1 VSQIFLI
8 FIPDLSHAH
17 RNSDADNLHSAEH
30 PFPLEFFNMR
40 RRYFAVA
47 TSFLLATTAMPA
59 YAQTAATEDQG
70 FEGEIIVTAQK
81 REERLVDVPV
91 TLSAVSGAR
100 MQELGVSDLDELANY
115 IPGLNIQEQSANNP
129 GVVIRGIT
137 SDSGSAQQAARV
149 TLYYNGVDISRS
161 RGSYQDIYDIERI
174 EVIKGPQATLFGTA
188 SAVGAISIISARPEA
203 GFSGALTGGVGN
215 FNQRQL
221 GGFINAG
228 SDTLAGRVAFAFK
241 KRDGYVNNLAPNQDD
256 LNGQNQLGVRGS
268 LRFTPTDA
276 LTADFIMTYDRQRN
290 PGTAFVSRALPTA
303 SGPGNPFGD
312 AYLGGSARSLQD
324 LYKDKLGLT
333 RDVYDA
339 NFTVNYDF
347 ADNWAL
353 TMVNGYRNFDSI
365 EVFDADG
372 SAAPYLEF
380 TEFAKGDQFN
390 HETRFA
396 YTDDKFRGS
405 FGFNFFHE
413 KSIQN
418 VPFSGNERVF
428 LACLTSTAATRAN
441 CVAPNG
447 TVPALA
453 LTPVPYSSVFE
464 NQGRN
469 DSYSMFADGTW
480 IPTPRLELTAGAR
493 VLIEKRRSGFFARVP
508 RSALTGGAS
517 LVPGQ
522 VDTAGQTFRTGDSF
536 QAVLPRFNLLYR
548 FSDNFNGYATVSK
561 GRRSATVQLG
571 ARATTGG
578 PVANFTPVLAE
589 NIWNYEVGLKGAL
602 GIFSGSIGAYYLTY
616 DNFQVSIVLPNGTTQ
631 TQSAG
636 TATNKGVEAE
646 LTMKPTSWLSVFGNV
661 GYIDGGIDNKPTIA
675 ANFRGAKFRLQ
686 PEVQASGGFTIDAP
700 LGGVTFFATPSVTYR
715 SQMFFEI
722 PNNPLIA
729 QEGVTLVN
737 VNAGF
742 RFGGD
747 RFEISAFARNLLDE
761 DYLLDAGNTG
771 GAFGIPSYIPAEPRL
786 YGVRFGAKF

>member
-1 VSQIFLI
+1 
-8 FIPDLSHAH
+8 
-17 RNSDADNLHSAEH
+17 
-30 PFPLEFFNMR
+30 MR
-40 RRYFAVA
+40 PPYFVA
-47 TSFLLATTAMPA
+47 TLSMLCASVAMPA
-59 YAQTAATEDQG
+59 LAQAPEDEDQA
-70 FEGEIIVTAQK
+70 FEGDIIVTAQK
-81 REERLVDVPV
+81 RDERLIDVPV
-91 TLSAVSGAR
+91 TLTAVTGAR
-100 MQELGVSDLDELANY
+100 LQELGVSDLDELSNY
-115 IPGLNIQEQSANNP
+115 VPGLNIQEQSANNP
-129 GVVIRGIT
+129 GIVIRGIT

-188 SAVGAISIISARPEA
+188 SAVGAISIISARPTP
-203 GFSGALTGGVGN
+203 GFSAALTAGIGN
-215 FNQRQL
+215 FDQRL
-221 GGFINAG
+221 LTGNLNLG
-228 SDTLAGRVAFAFK
+228 SDTIAGRLAFAYK

-256 LNGQNQLGVRGS
+256 LNGQDQLGVRGS
-268 LRFTPTDA
+268 LRFTPSDE
-276 LTADFIMTYDRQRN
+276 LTADLILTYDRQRN

-312 AYLGGSARSLQD
+312 AFLGGSPRSLQD
-324 LYKDKLGLT
+324 LYQTELGLT
-333 RDVYDA
+333 RDVYDI
-339 NFTVNYDF
+339 NYTVNYEF

-353 TMVNGYRNFDSI
+353 TMVNGYRKFDSL

-372 SAAPYLEF
+372 SAAWYLEF
-380 TEFAKGDQFN
+380 TEFAKGNQFN

-413 KSIQN
+413 DSIQN
-418 VPFSGNERVF
+418 VPFSSNERVF
-428 LACLTSTAATRAN
+428 LACATSTAATRAQ

-447 TVPALA
+447 TVPAQA

-480 IPTPRLELTAGAR
+480 TPTPSLELTLGAR
-493 VLIEKRRSGFFARVP
+493 ALIEKRRSGFFARVP

-517 LVPGQ
+517 LIPGQ
-522 VDTAGQTFRTGDSF
+522 VDTAGQTFRTEDSF
-536 QAVLPRFNLLYR
+536 IAVLPRANLLYR
-548 FSDNFNGYATVSK
+548 FSDDFNAYATVSK

-571 ARATTGG
+571 ARATPTG
-578 PVANFTPVLAE
+578 PVGAFTPVLAE

-602 GIFSGSIGAYYLTY
+602 GMFSGSIGAYYLTY
-616 DNFQVSIVLPNGTTQ
+616 DSFQVSIILPNGTTQ

-646 LTMKPTSWLSVFGNV
+646 LTIKPASWLSLFGNI
-661 GYIDGGIDNKPTIA
+661 GYIDGGIDDKPTIA

-686 PEVQASGGFTIDAP
+686 PEVQAAGGFTINAP

-715 SQMFFEI
+715 SKIFFEI

-729 QEGVTLVN
+729 QDAVTLVN
-737 VNAGF
+737 LNAGF

-747 RFEISAFARNLLDE
+747 RFEVSAFARNLLNE

-771 GAFGIPSYIPAEPRL
+771 GAFGIPSFIPAEPRL
-786 YGVRFGAKF
+786 YGVRVGAKF

>member
-1 VSQIFLI
+1 MRSQYFPVS
-8 FIPDLSHAH
+8 LSI
-17 RNSDADNLHSAEH
+17 
-30 PFPLEFFNMR
+30 
-40 RRYFAVA
+40 
-47 TSFLLATTAMPA
+47 LLASTAFPA
-59 YAQTAATEDQG
+59 CAQTAEDDAQAY
-70 FEGEIIVTAQK
+70 EGEIIVTAQK

-91 TLSAVSGAR
+91 TLSAVSGVR
-100 MQELGVSDLDELANY
+100 MKELGVSDLDELANY

-161 RGSYQDIYDIERI
+161 RGSYQDIYDIERV

-203 GFSGALTGGVGN
+203 GFSGSISGGIGN

-221 GGFINAG
+221 GGHLNIG
-228 SDTLAGRVAFAFK
+228 SDEIAARVAFAFK
-241 KRDGYVNNLAPNQDD
+241 KRDGYVNNLAPGQED
-256 LNGQNQLGVRGS
+256 LNGQNQLGIRGS
-268 LRFTPTDA
+268 LRFTPSDE
-276 LTADFIMTYDRQRN
+276 LTADLILTYDRQRN
-290 PGTAFVSRALPTA
+290 PGTAFVSRALPTT

-312 AYLGGSARSLQD
+312 AFLGGSPRSLQD
-324 LYKDKLGLT
+324 LYRDKLGLT

-339 NFTVNYDF
+339 NYTVNWEF

-353 TMVNGYRNFDSI
+353 TMVNGYRKFDSL

-372 SAAPYLEF
+372 SAAWYLEF
-380 TEFAKGDQFN
+380 TELAKGDQFN

-396 YTDDKFRGS
+396 YTDEKFRGS
-405 FGFNFFHE
+405 FGFNYFHE
-413 KSIQN
+413 NSIQN
-418 VPFSGNERVF
+418 VPFSSEEGTF
-428 LACLTSTAATRAN
+428 LQCAARLIPGLP
-441 CVAPNG
+441 CVAANG
-447 TVPALA
+447 TVAA
-453 LTPVPYSSVFE
+453 AGATAILTGGRFTQVPYSSVFE

-480 IPTPRLELTAGAR
+480 IPTPALEITAGAR
-493 VLIEKRRSGFFARVP
+493 VLIEKRRSGFYARVP
-508 RSALTGGAS
+508 RSLISGGAS
-517 LVPGQ
+517 LIPGQ
-522 VDTAGQTFRTGDSF
+522 VDTGGQTFRTEDSF
-536 QAVLPRFNLLYR
+536 AAVLPRFNFLYR
-548 FSDNFNGYATVSK
+548 FSDDFNAYATVSK

-571 ARATTGG
+571 ARATATG
-578 PVANFTPVLAE
+578 PVPNFTPVLAE
-589 NIWNYEVGLKGAL
+589 NVWNYEIGVKGSS

-616 DNFQVSIVLPNGTTQ
+616 DNFQVSVILPNGTTQ

-646 LTMKPTSWLSVFGNV
+646 LTIKPASWLSVFGNI

-686 PEVQASGGFTIDAP
+686 PDVQAAAGFTIDAP
-700 LGGVTFFATPSVTYR
+700 MGGITFFATPSVTYR
-715 SQMFFEI
+715 SKIFFEI
-722 PNNPLIA
+722 PNNNLIS
-729 QEGVTLVN
+729 QEAVTLVN

-747 RFEISAFARNLLDE
+747 RFEVSAFARNLLNE

-771 GAFGIPSYIPAEPRL
+771 GAFGIPTFIPAEPRL
-786 YGVRFGAKF
+786 YGIRVGARF

>member
-1 VSQIFLI
+1 
-8 FIPDLSHAH
+8 
-17 RNSDADNLHSAEH
+17 
-30 PFPLEFFNMR
+30 MR
-40 RRYFAVA
+40 RHYIA
-47 TSFLLATTAMPA
+47 TTLSALLISTAMPA
-59 YAQTAATEDQG
+59 WAQIVEPSDDQG

-91 TLSAVSGAR
+91 TLSAVTGAR
-100 MQELGVSDLDELANY
+100 MIELGVSDLDELANY

-188 SAVGAISIISARPEA
+188 SAVGAISIISARPEP
-203 GFSGALTGGVGN
+203 GFSGSLTAGMGN

-221 GGFINAG
+221 GGYVNAG
-228 SDTLAGRVAFAFK
+228 SDVLAGRVAFAYK
-241 KRDGYVNNLAPNQDD
+241 KRDGYVNNLAPGLED
-256 LNGQNQLGVRGS
+256 LNGQDQLGVRGS
-268 LRFTPTDA
+268 VRYTPTDA
-276 LTADFIMTYDRQRN
+276 LTADLILTYDRQRN

-312 AYLGGSARSLQD
+312 VYLGGSPRSLQD
-324 LYKDKLGLT
+324 LYQDKLGLT

-339 NFTVNYDF
+339 NLTVNYEF
-347 ADNWAL
+347 ADNWAV
-353 TMVNGYRNFDSI
+353 TMVNGYREFDSL

-372 SAAPYLEF
+372 SAAWYLEF
-380 TEFAKGDQFN
+380 TELAKGDQFN

-413 KSIQN
+413 DSIQN
-418 VPFSGNERVF
+418 VPFSSNERVF
-428 LACLTSTAATRAN
+428 LACATSTAATRSQ

-447 TVPALA
+447 TVPAQA

-480 IPTPRLELTAGAR
+480 VPTPRLELTAGAR
-493 VLIEKRRSGFFARVP
+493 VLIEKRRSGFYARVP

-517 LVPGQ
+517 LIPGQ
-522 VDTAGQTFRTGDSF
+522 VDTAGQTFRTEDSF
-536 QAVLPRFNLLYR
+536 AAVLPRFNLLYR

-571 ARATTGG
+571 ARATTAG
-578 PVANFTPVLAE
+578 PVANFTPVLSE

-602 GIFSGSIGAYYLTY
+602 GMFSGSIGAYYLTY

-646 LTMKPTSWLSVFGNV
+646 LTVKPASWLSLFGNV
-661 GYIDGGIDNKPTIA
+661 GYIDGGIDDKPTIA

-686 PEVQASGGFTIDAP
+686 PELQAAAGFTINAP
-700 LGGVTFFATPSVTYR
+700 LGGATFFATPSVTHR
-715 SQMFFEI
+715 SKMFFEI
-722 PNNPLIA
+722 PNNNLISQGA
-729 QEGVTLVN
+729 VTLFN

-742 RFGGD
+742 RFGED
-747 RFEISAFARNLLDE
+747 RFEISAFARNLLNE

-771 GAFGIPSYIPAEPRL
+771 GAFGIPTFIPAEPRL
-786 YGVRFGAKF
+786 YGVKLGARF

>member
-1 VSQIFLI
+1 MR
-8 FIPDLSHAH
+8 SH
-17 RNSDADNLHSAEH
+17 SLPISIS
-30 PFPLEFFNMR
+30 L
-40 RRYFAVA
+40 
-47 TSFLLATTAMPA
+47 LLASTAFPA
-59 YAQTAATEDQG
+59 FAQTADDEEQAY
-70 FEGEIIVTAQK
+70 EGEIIVTAQK
-81 REERLVDVPV
+81 REERLIDVPV

-100 MQELGVSDLDELANY
+100 LKELGVSDLDELANY

-203 GFSGALTGGVGN
+203 GFSGSVTGGIGN

-221 GGFINAG
+221 GGHLNIG
-228 SDTLAGRVAFAFK
+228 SDEIAARVAFAFK
-241 KRDGYVNNLAPNQDD
+241 KRDGYVNNLAPGQED

-268 LRFTPTDA
+268 LRFKPSDE
-276 LTADFIMTYDRQRN
+276 LTADLILTYDRQRN
-290 PGTAFVSRALPTA
+290 PGTAFVSRALPTT

-312 AYLGGSARSLQD
+312 AFLGGSPRSLQD
-324 LYKDKLGLT
+324 LYQEKLGLT
-333 RDVYDA
+333 RDVYDV
-339 NFTVNYDF
+339 NYTVNWEFD
-347 ADNWAL
+347 DNWAL
-353 TMVNGYRNFDSI
+353 TMVNGYRKFDSL

-372 SAAPYLEF
+372 SAAWYLEF
-380 TEFAKGDQFN
+380 TELAKGDQFN

-405 FGFNFFHE
+405 FGFNYFHE
-413 KSIQN
+413 NSIQN
-418 VPFSGNERVF
+418 VPFSSEEGTF
-428 LACLTSTAATRAN
+428 LQCAARLIPGLPCIA
-441 CVAPNG
+441 ANG
-447 TVPALA
+447 TVSAA
-453 LTPVPYSSVFE
+453 GATAILTGGRFTQVPYSSVFE

-480 IPTPRLELTAGAR
+480 IPTPALEITAGAR
-493 VLIEKRRSGFFARVP
+493 VLIEKRRSGFYARVP
-508 RSALTGGAS
+508 RSLISGGAS
-517 LVPGQ
+517 LIPGQ
-522 VDTAGQTFRTGDSF
+522 VDTGGQTFRTEDSF
-536 QAVLPRFNLLYR
+536 AAVLPRLNLLYR
-548 FSDNFNGYATVSK
+548 FSDDFNAYATVSK

-571 ARATTGG
+571 ARATATG

-589 NIWNYEVGLKGAL
+589 NVWNYEIGIKGSS
-602 GIFSGSIGAYYLTY
+602 GMFSGSIGAYYLTY
-616 DNFQVSIVLPNGTTQ
+616 DNFQVSVVLPNGTTQ

-646 LTMKPTSWLSVFGNV
+646 LTIKPASWLSVFGNI
-661 GYIDGGIDNKPTIA
+661 GYIDGGIDDKPTIA

-686 PEVQASGGFTIDAP
+686 PDVQAAAGFTIDAP
-700 LGGVTFFATPSVTYR
+700 MGGITFFATPSVTYR
-715 SQMFFEI
+715 SKIFFEI
-722 PNNPLIA
+722 PNNNLIS
-729 QEGVTLVN
+729 QEAVTLVN

-747 RFEISAFARNLLDE
+747 RFEVAAFARNLLNE

-771 GAFGIPSYIPAEPRL
+771 GAFGIPTFIPAEPRL
-786 YGVRFGAKF
+786 YGIRVGAKF

>member
-1 VSQIFLI
+1 
-8 FIPDLSHAH
+8 
-17 RNSDADNLHSAEH
+17 
-30 PFPLEFFNMR
+30 MR
-40 RRYFAVA
+40 R
-47 TSFLLATTAMPA
+47 SFSNAILSILCATTAMPA
-59 YAQTAATEDQG
+59 FAQTAESDDQA
-70 FEGEIIVTAQK
+70 FEGDIIVTAQK

-91 TLSAVSGAR
+91 TISAVSQAR
-100 MQELGVSDLDELANY
+100 LEELGVSDLDELANY
-115 IPGLNIQEQSANNP
+115 IPGLNVQEQSANNP
-129 GVVIRGIT
+129 GIVIRGIT

-161 RGSYQDIYDIERI
+161 RGSYQDIYDVERI

-188 SAVGAISIISARPEA
+188 SAVGAISIISARPKP
-203 GFSGALTGGVGN
+203 GFSGALTAGIGN
-215 FNQRQL
+215 FDQRL
-221 GGFINAG
+221 LTGNLNLG
-228 SDTLAGRVAFAFK
+228 SDIIAGRVAFAYK

-256 LNGQNQLGVRGS
+256 LNGQDQLGVRGS
-268 LRFTPTDA
+268 LRYTPNDA
-276 LTADFIMTYDRQRN
+276 LTADLILTYDRQRN

-312 AYLGGSARSLQD
+312 AFLGGSPRSLTD
-324 LYKDKLGLT
+324 LYQEKLGLT

-339 NFTVNYDF
+339 NFIVDYEF

-353 TMVNGYRNFDSI
+353 TMVNGYRKFDSL

-372 SAAPYLEF
+372 SAAWFLEF
-380 TEFAKGDQFN
+380 TELAKGDQFN

-413 KSIQN
+413 NSIQN
-418 VPFSGNERVF
+418 VPFSAEEGTYLQCAARLVPG
-428 LACLTSTAATRAN
+428 LA

-447 TVPALA
+447 SVPASGA
-453 LTPVPYSSVFE
+453 TAILTGGRFTQIPYSSVFE
-464 NQGRN
+464 NKGRN

-480 IPTPRLELTAGAR
+480 IPTPSLEITAGAR

-508 RSALTGGAS
+508 RSVITGGAS
-517 LVPGQ
+517 LIPGQ
-522 VDTAGQTFRTGDSF
+522 IDTAGQTFRTEDSF
-536 QAVLPRFNLLYR
+536 AAVLPRFNLLYR
-548 FSDNFNGYATVSK
+548 FSDNFNGYATISK

-571 ARATTGG
+571 ARSTPGG
-578 PVANFTPVLAE
+578 PAANFTPVLAE

-616 DNFQVSIVLPNGTTQ
+616 DNFQVSVILPNGTTQ

-646 LTMKPTSWLSVFGNV
+646 LTIKPTSWLSIFGNI

-686 PEVQASGGFTIDAP
+686 PEVQASGGFTINAP

-715 SQMFFEI
+715 SSMFFEI
-722 PNNPLIA
+722 PNNPVTSQA
-729 QEGVTLVN
+729 AVTLVN

-747 RFEISAFARNLLDE
+747 RFEISAFARNLLNE

-771 GAFGIPSYIPAEPRL
+771 GAFGIPSFIPAEPRL
-786 YGVRFGAKF
+786 YGIRVGAKF

>member
-1 VSQIFLI
+1 
-8 FIPDLSHAH
+8 
-17 RNSDADNLHSAEH
+17 
-30 PFPLEFFNMR
+30 MR
-40 RRYFAVA
+40 RAYVTASL
-47 TSFLLATTAMPA
+47 SFLFASAAMPA
-59 YAQTAATEDQG
+59 FAQTPDAEEQA

-91 TLSAVSGAR
+91 TISAVSQAR
-100 MQELGVSDLDELANY
+100 LEELGVSDLDELANY
-115 IPGLNIQEQSANNP
+115 IPGLNVQEQSANNP
-129 GVVIRGIT
+129 GIVIRGIT

-161 RGSYQDIYDIERI
+161 RGSYQDIYDVERI

-188 SAVGAISIISARPEA
+188 SAVGAISIISARPKP
-203 GFSGALTGGVGN
+203 GFSGALTAGIGN
-215 FNQRQL
+215 FDQRL
-221 GGFINAG
+221 LTGNLNLG
-228 SDTLAGRVAFAFK
+228 SDTIAGRVAFAYK
-241 KRDGYVNNLAPNQDD
+241 KRDGYVNNFAPNQDD
-256 LNGQNQLGVRGS
+256 LNGQDQLGVRGS
-268 LRFTPTDA
+268 LRFTPTDE
-276 LTADFIMTYDRQRN
+276 LTADLIVTYDRQRN
-290 PGTAFVSRALPTA
+290 PGTAFVSRALPTV

-312 AYLGGSARSLQD
+312 AFLGGSPRSLQD
-324 LYKDKLGLT
+324 LYQADLGLT
-333 RDVYDA
+333 RDVYDL
-339 NFTVNYDF
+339 NYTVNYEF

-353 TMVNGYRNFDSI
+353 TMVNGYRKFDSL

-372 SAAPYLEF
+372 SAAWYLEF

-396 YTDDKFRGS
+396 YTEDKFRGS

-413 KSIQN
+413 DSIQN
-418 VPFSGNERVF
+418 VPFSSNERVF
-428 LACLTSTAATRAN
+428 LACATSTAATRAQ

-447 TVPALA
+447 TVPAQA

-464 NQGRN
+464 NKGRN

-480 IPTPRLELTAGAR
+480 IPAPSFELTLGAR
-493 VLIEKRRSGFFARVP
+493 AIIEKRRSGFFARVP

-517 LVPGQ
+517 LIPGQ
-522 VDTAGQTFRTGDSF
+522 VDTAGRTFRTEDSF
-536 QAVLPRFNLLYR
+536 IAVLPRANLLYR

-571 ARATTGG
+571 ARATVGG

-589 NIWNYEVGLKGAL
+589 NIWNYEVGLKGAV

-646 LTMKPTSWLSVFGNV
+646 LTIKPASWLSVFGNI
-661 GYIDGGIDNKPTIA
+661 GYIDGGIDDKPTIA

-686 PEVQASGGFTIDAP
+686 PEVQASGGFTINAP
-700 LGGVTFFATPSVTYR
+700 LGGVTFFATPTVTYR

-729 QEGVTLVN
+729 QEAVTLVN

-747 RFEISAFARNLLDE
+747 RFEVSAFARNLLDE

-771 GAFGIPSYIPAEPRL
+771 GAFGIPSFIPAEPKL
-786 YGVRFGAKF
+786 YGVRIGAKF

>member
-1 VSQIFLI
+1 
-8 FIPDLSHAH
+8 
-17 RNSDADNLHSAEH
+17 
-30 PFPLEFFNMR
+30 MR
-40 RRYFAVA
+40 RPYIAA
-47 TSFLLATTAMPA
+47 ILSFLSATTAMPA
-59 YAQTAATEDQG
+59 FAQTPEADDQA

-91 TLSAVSGAR
+91 TISAVNQAR
-100 MQELGVSDLDELANY
+100 LDELGVSDLDELANY

-129 GVVIRGIT
+129 GIVIRGIT

-161 RGSYQDIYDIERI
+161 RGSYQDIYDVERI

-188 SAVGAISIISARPEA
+188 SAVGAISIISARPKP
-203 GFSGALTGGVGN
+203 GFSGALTAGIGN
-215 FNQRQL
+215 YDQRL
-221 GGFINAG
+221 LTGNLNMG
-228 SDTLAGRVAFAFK
+228 SDILAARVAFAYK
-241 KRDGYVNNLAPNQDD
+241 KRDGYVNNLAPGQDD
-256 LNGQNQLGVRGS
+256 LNGQDQLGVRGS
-268 LRFTPTDA
+268 LRFTPNDA
-276 LTADFIMTYDRQRN
+276 LTADLILTYDRQRN

-303 SGPGNPFGD
+303 SGPGDPFGD
-312 AYLGGSARSLQD
+312 AFLGGSPRSLQD
-324 LYKDKLGLT
+324 LYQDKLGLT

-339 NFTVNYDF
+339 NFTVNYEF

-353 TMVNGYRNFDSI
+353 TMVNGYRKFDSL

-372 SAAPYLEF
+372 SAAWYLEF
-380 TEFAKGDQFN
+380 TELAKGDQFN

-413 KSIQN
+413 DSIQN
-418 VPFSGNERVF
+418 VPFSTNERVF
-428 LACLTSTAATRAN
+428 FACATSTAATRAQ

-447 TVPALA
+447 SVPAQA
-453 LTPVPYSSVFE
+453 LPAIPYSSVFE

-480 IPTPRLELTAGAR
+480 IPIPKLEITSGAR
-493 VLIEKRRSGFFARVP
+493 VLIEKRRSGFYARVP
-508 RSALTGGAS
+508 RSVVTGGAS
-517 LVPGQ
+517 VIPGQ
-522 VDTAGQTFRTGDSF
+522 IDTAGQTFRTEDSF
-536 QAVLPRFNLLYR
+536 VAVLPRFNLLYR

-571 ARATTGG
+571 ARSTLGG

-636 TATNKGVEAE
+636 TATNKGIEAE
-646 LTMKPTSWLSVFGNV
+646 LTMKPTSWLSIFGNV
-661 GYIDGGIDNKPTIA
+661 GYIDGGIDDKPTIA

-686 PEVQASGGFTIDAP
+686 PEVQASGGFTINAP

-715 SQMFFEI
+715 SSMFFEI
-722 PNNPLIA
+722 PNNPVTSQDA
-729 QEGVTLVN
+729 VTLVN
-737 VNAGF
+737 VNAGL

-771 GAFGIPSYIPAEPRL
+771 GAFGIPSFIPAEPRL
-786 YGVRFGAKF
+786 YGIRVGAKF

>member
-1 VSQIFLI
+1 MRSHYLPISISLLLVST
-8 FIPDLSHAH
+8 A
-17 RNSDADNLHSAEH
+17 
-30 PFPLEFFNMR
+30 FPAF
-40 RRYFAVA
+40 
-47 TSFLLATTAMPA
+47 
-59 YAQTAATEDQG
+59 AQTADDEEQA

-81 REERLVDVPV
+81 REERLIDVPV

-100 MQELGVSDLDELANY
+100 LKELGVSDLDELANY

-203 GFSGALTGGVGN
+203 GFSGSVTGGIGN

-221 GGFINAG
+221 GGHLNIG
-228 SDTLAGRVAFAFK
+228 SDEIAARVAFAFK
-241 KRDGYVNNLAPNQDD
+241 KRDGYVNNLAPGQED

-268 LRFTPTDA
+268 LRFKPSDE
-276 LTADFIMTYDRQRN
+276 LTADLILTYDRQRN
-290 PGTAFVSRALPTA
+290 PGTAFVSRALPTT

-312 AYLGGSARSLQD
+312 AFLGGSPRSLQD
-324 LYKDKLGLT
+324 LYQEKLGLT
-333 RDVYDA
+333 RDVYDV
-339 NFTVNYDF
+339 NYTVNWEFD
-347 ADNWAL
+347 DNWAL
-353 TMVNGYRNFDSI
+353 TMVNGYRKFDSL

-372 SAAPYLEF
+372 SAAWYLEF
-380 TEFAKGDQFN
+380 TELAKGDQFN

-405 FGFNFFHE
+405 FGFNYFHE
-413 KSIQN
+413 NSIQN
-418 VPFSGNERVF
+418 VPFSSEEGTF
-428 LACLTSTAATRAN
+428 LQCAARLIPGLPCIA
-441 CVAPNG
+441 ANG
-447 TVPALA
+447 TVSAA
-453 LTPVPYSSVFE
+453 GATAILTGGRFTQVPYSSVFE

-480 IPTPRLELTAGAR
+480 IPTPALEITAGAR
-493 VLIEKRRSGFFARVP
+493 VLIEKRRSGFYARVP
-508 RSALTGGAS
+508 RSLISGGAS
-517 LVPGQ
+517 LIPGQ
-522 VDTAGQTFRTGDSF
+522 VDTGGQTFRTEDSF
-536 QAVLPRFNLLYR
+536 AAVLPRLNLLYR
-548 FSDNFNGYATVSK
+548 FSDDFNAYATVSK

-571 ARATTGG
+571 ARATATG

-589 NIWNYEVGLKGAL
+589 NVWNYEIGVKGSS
-602 GIFSGSIGAYYLTY
+602 GMFSGSIGAYYLTY
-616 DNFQVSIVLPNGTTQ
+616 DNFQVSVVLPNGTTQ

-646 LTMKPTSWLSVFGNV
+646 LTIKPASWLSVFGNI
-661 GYIDGGIDNKPTIA
+661 GYIDGGIDDKPTIA

-686 PEVQASGGFTIDAP
+686 PDVQAAAGFTIDAP
-700 LGGVTFFATPSVTYR
+700 MGGITFFATPSVTYR
-715 SQMFFEI
+715 SKIFFEI
-722 PNNPLIA
+722 PNNNLIS
-729 QEGVTLVN
+729 QEAVTLVN

-747 RFEISAFARNLLDE
+747 RFEVAAFARNLLNE

-771 GAFGIPSYIPAEPRL
+771 GAFGIPTFIPAEPRL
-786 YGVRFGAKF
+786 YGIRVGAKF

>member
-1 VSQIFLI
+1 
-8 FIPDLSHAH
+8 
-17 RNSDADNLHSAEH
+17 
-30 PFPLEFFNMR
+30 MR
-40 RRYFAVA
+40 RPYISA
-47 TSFLLATTAMPA
+47 TFSILCATTAMPA
-59 YAQTAATEDQG
+59 FAQTAEADDQA
-70 FEGEIIVTAQK
+70 FEGDIIVTAQK

-91 TLSAVSGAR
+91 TISAVSQAR
-100 MQELGVSDLDELANY
+100 LEELGVSDLDELANY
-115 IPGLNIQEQSANNP
+115 IPGLNVQEQSANNP
-129 GVVIRGIT
+129 GIVIRGIT

-161 RGSYQDIYDIERI
+161 RGSYQDIYDVERI

-188 SAVGAISIISARPEA
+188 SAVGAISIISARPKP
-203 GFSGALTGGVGN
+203 GFSGALTAGIGN
-215 FNQRQL
+215 YDQRL
-221 GGFINAG
+221 LTGNLNLG
-228 SDTLAGRVAFAFK
+228 SDIIAGRVAFAYK

-256 LNGQNQLGVRGS
+256 LNGQDQLGVRGS
-268 LRFTPTDA
+268 LRYTPNDA
-276 LTADFIMTYDRQRN
+276 LTADLILTYDRQRN

-303 SGPGNPFGD
+303 SGPGDPFGD
-312 AYLGGSARSLQD
+312 AYLGGSSRSLQD
-324 LYKDKLGLT
+324 LYQAELGLT

-339 NFTVNYDF
+339 NFIVNYEF

-353 TMVNGYRNFDSI
+353 TMVNGYRKFDSL

-372 SAAPYLEF
+372 SAAEYLEF
-380 TEFAKGDQFN
+380 TELAKGDQFN

-396 YTDDKFRGS
+396 YTDNNFRGS

-413 KSIQN
+413 NSIQN
-418 VPFSGNERVF
+418 VPFSTNERVF
-428 LACLTSTAATRAN
+428 FACLTSTAATRAQ

-447 TVPALA
+447 SVPAQA
-453 LTPVPYSSVFE
+453 LPPVPYSSVFE
-464 NQGRN
+464 NKGRN

-480 IPTPRLELTAGAR
+480 IPTPKLEITAGAR

-508 RSALTGGAS
+508 RSAVTGGAS
-517 LVPGQ
+517 VVPGQ
-522 VDTAGQTFRTGDSF
+522 IDTGGQTFRTEDSF
-536 QAVLPRFNLLYR
+536 AAVLPRFNLLYR

-571 ARATTGG
+571 ARTTPTG
-578 PVANFTPVLAE
+578 PAANFTPVLAE
-589 NIWNYEVGLKGAL
+589 NIWNYEVGLKGAV

-616 DNFQVSIVLPNGTTQ
+616 DNFQVSVVLPNGTTQ

-646 LTMKPTSWLSVFGNV
+646 LTIKPTSWLSIFGNI
-661 GYIDGGIDNKPTIA
+661 GYIDGGIDDKPTIA

-686 PEVQASGGFTIDAP
+686 PEVQASGGFTINAP

-715 SQMFFEI
+715 SSMFFEI
-722 PNNPLIA
+722 PNNPVTSQDA
-729 QEGVTLVN
+729 VTLVN

-747 RFEISAFARNLLDE
+747 RFEISAFARNLLNE

-771 GAFGIPSYIPAEPRL
+771 GAFGIPTFIPAEPRL
-786 YGVRFGAKF
+786 YGIRVGAKF